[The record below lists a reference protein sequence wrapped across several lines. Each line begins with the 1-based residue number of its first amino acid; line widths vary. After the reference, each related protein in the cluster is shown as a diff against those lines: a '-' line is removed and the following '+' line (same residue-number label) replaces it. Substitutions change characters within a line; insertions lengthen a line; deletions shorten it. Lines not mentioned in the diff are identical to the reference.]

1 MPISLNQSRADFVH
15 RIHIYFYLRVVWLG
29 LHRLSLSPA
38 GMVRTAL
45 SKRLLTQMIQWL
57 FFTDNGQQFIK
68 STFNICEDILTPT
81 DLNLLMRRF
90 EDMWETLAM
99 VNYPYPTTFA
109 QNLPAWPIKVRLT
122 YYRTWASCISPW
134 SVLCHTVSL
143 LHALHH

>member
-1 MPISLNQSRADFVH
+1 
-15 RIHIYFYLRVVWLG
+15 
-29 LHRLSLSPA
+29 
-38 GMVRTAL
+38 
-45 SKRLLTQMIQWL
+45 MIQWL

-109 QNLPAWPIKVRLT
+109 QNLPAWPIKVRLHIAE
-122 YYRTWASCISPW
+122 R
-134 SVLCHTVSL
+134 
-143 LHALHH
+143 ALPA